1 MRFYIHSEEEP
12 SFALPVQW
20 DDADTR
26 PVEALL
32 QHFLAAYAATVDAGE
47 PSLDSEEF
55 LRGDGRPL
63 RYRRLLCPLSSDGQ
77 TVDML
82 FGVLAGLPPA
92 PRGQPE

>member
-32 QHFLAAYAATVDAGE
+32 QHCSATRIAEFRARYPLLAEDAHSRRVE
-47 PSLDSEEF
+47 PSILGRVAS
-55 LRGDGRPL
+55 RDGL
-63 RYRRLLCPLSSDGQ
+63 ALGFTRRSRS
-77 TVDML
+77 
-82 FGVLAGLPPA
+82 
-92 PRGQPE
+92 